1 MAKTMDF
8 GLFDTWNAVYAG
20 GTMPWD
26 PKFNGGEMLESEAYT
41 KNFEQVDFIES
52 MGWDYIWLG
61 GGHFS
66 TQASMDTQVL
76 LLAAVVAARTKN
88 LRIGSSIHRPLM
100 KLAGEELSERALP
113 HERYAFDNL
122 MLDDPF
128 QTAEQISIVDQV
140 SQGRFIYGAG
150 ARSRGSDDRRDYFFE
165 FLEVMKQLWT
175 EDHFSGFEGKYYNY
189 PAFYEN
195 YLSIPKPYQK
205 PYPEML
211 LPVDS
216 QESFV
221 PMGTMGYKI
230 AIGAGS
236 STHNIRG
243 TSILRE
249 DVKSYRKA
257 WKDAGH
263 AGEPTTVVRIPTLL
277 ADTSEEAERL
287 SDELMVL
294 ARRYF
299 SGRQGIGSTD
309 AGSASP
315 ETTAEVNLFGTAEEV
330 VDKIEDLRETYSTD
344 EIMFEVNW
352 TSSVPREVVTNTLRI
367 LSDKVIP
374 KFK

>member
-26 PKFNGGEMLESEAYT
+26 PKFDGGEMLESEAYT

-66 TQASMDTQVL
+66 TQASMDPQVL
-76 LLAAVVAARTKN
+76 MLAAVVAARTKN